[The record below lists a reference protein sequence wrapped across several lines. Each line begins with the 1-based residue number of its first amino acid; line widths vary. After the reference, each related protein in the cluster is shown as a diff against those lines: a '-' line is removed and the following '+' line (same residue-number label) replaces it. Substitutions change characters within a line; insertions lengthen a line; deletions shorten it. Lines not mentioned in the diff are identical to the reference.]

1 MDECVG
7 ERLSVLGS
15 DQPGRGDAL
24 WSVAVL
30 TDGERLSAS
39 SVVLGEWLQQV
50 ARMRRQEGGQL
61 VMESALPEIRCVA
74 MLLAASRWRG
84 EASDTCARLTDSAD
98 WLAARIQVLALSHVE
113 LALEQLPLLDLA
125 NQRLRRLSALT
136 GHPLHGAQPLLCL
149 NRAPRDAA
157 LIMRAWSREP
167 MDGLMCHADDGRVPQ
182 TRILQQRSRARI
194 AKLLACM
201 RLPEK

>member
-1 MDECVG
+1 MDEGVG
-7 ERLSVLGS
+7 DRLVVLGS
-15 DQPGRGDAL
+15 DLPGRGDAL

-39 SVVLGEWLQQV
+39 SVALGEWLQQV
-50 ARMRRQEGGQL
+50 ARVRRQEGGHL
-61 VMESALPEIRCVA
+61 VLESALPEIRCLA
-74 MLLAASRWRG
+74 MLLAASRWSGERG
-84 EASDTCARLTDSAD
+84 DASARLTDPAD

-125 NQRLRRLSALT
+125 NQRLRRLATLT
-136 GHPLHGAQPLLCL
+136 GHPLPGALPLLCL
-149 NRAPRDAA
+149 NRASRDAA

-167 MDGLMCHADDGRVPQ
+167 MDGLMRHDDDGLAPQ

-194 AKLLACM
+194 AKLLASM
-201 RLPEK
+201 RLPAK